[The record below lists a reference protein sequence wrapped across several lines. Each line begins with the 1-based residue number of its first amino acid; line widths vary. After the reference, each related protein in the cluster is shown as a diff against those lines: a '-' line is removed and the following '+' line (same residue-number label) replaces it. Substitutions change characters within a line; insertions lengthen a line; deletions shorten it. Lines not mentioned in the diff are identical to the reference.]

1 MDFKR
6 EHLDEL
12 IFGGPMAQRF
22 TQDSPVLPEV
32 WLEFAQKGE
41 AVDLLLTPFQSASAT
56 YVTPADLSRNLRDRL
71 AKERSRA
78 AAPGYPPYESRGLA
92 PIAFNQSTV
101 LARVWFDELV
111 RVILPMSSWWAENV
125 VQTRLIE
132 ELMDPEEKE
141 RTRFRE
147 LLVKALNDP
156 GPTPRG
162 TPSVDYL
169 AADREQKVAMR
180 ELKAMVEKRQRTP
193 KATAQKRRS
202 APKEV
207 RLDEALWMLRVIG
220 TISIVGRTTPR
231 TTPSRTKGQGGD
243 AASGSKEITESTP
256 ASPPEEEA
264 ASEGHPDSRDEIGDV
279 VDAFVDLIKR
289 QAPPAA
295 DAKPRPLI
303 YMVSLNRR
311 AVVSVNRSRVTVKAD
326 AAAMVF
332 APSCE
337 KIAWAVIDSG
347 IDATHPAFRL
357 RKAPKE
363 VKWPKPAAD
372 PEPALHHLYHDKAFD
387 KDGQLLSRVTET
399 YDFTQIQSLMS
410 LEETGSEKGLPERY
424 KAPLEAHRAH
434 MARQKAEKGSS
445 KEDGGI
451 EEDDRLGV
459 EDPLIALRRNLQSGR
474 DVDWSLLIPFV
485 RVDHVKEATN
495 SKAAYRP
502 PVHEHGTHV
511 AGILGGDWGELVKGV
526 CPDIRLIDLRVLDDQ
541 GQGDEFSVIAALQFI
556 RYLRAHRD
564 YATIQGVNLSLSIRH
579 DVANYACGRTPVC
592 DECERLVGN
601 GMVVVAAAGNE
612 GYQQYTTPKGPIEAY
627 RNISITDPGNA
638 ESVITV
644 GSTHRLQPH
653 TYGVSY
659 FSSRGPTGDGRSK
672 PDLVAPGEKIEAPV
686 PGDTEKTRRM
696 DGTSMATPH
705 VSGAA
710 ALLVAH
716 HRELAGQP
724 ARIKQ
729 ILCKTATDLGR
740 ERYFQ
745 GSGMVDI
752 LRALQSV

>member
-1 MDFKR
+1 MDFER

-32 WLEFAQKGE
+32 WLEFAQKGK

-56 YVTPADLSRNLRDRL
+56 YITPGELSKVLRARL
-71 AKERSRA
+71 AAERRKA
-78 AAPGYPPYESRGLA
+78 VARGYPPYKSRGLA
-92 PIAFNQSTV
+92 PIAYNQSTV

-111 RVILPMSSWWAENV
+111 RVVLPMSSWWAENL
-125 VQTRLIE
+125 VQTQLIE
-132 ELMDPEEKE
+132 ELMDPKEKE
-141 RTRFRE
+141 RTRFKE
-147 LLVKALNDP
+147 LLVRALNDP
-156 GPTPRG
+156 GPVPRG
-162 TPSVDYL
+162 TPSEEYL

-180 ELKAMVEKRQRTP
+180 RTERPCWRRAPSPP
-193 KATAQKRRS
+193 KV
-202 APKEV
+202 V

-220 TISIVGRTTPR
+220 RISLVGLTTSSTTPALAR
-231 TTPSRTKGQGGD
+231 GRAGGASSRSKGT
-243 AASGSKEITESTP
+243 TESSP
-256 ASPPEEEA
+256 ASPP
-264 ASEGHPDSRDEIGDV
+264 DSRQGIGEV
-279 VDAFVDLIKR
+279 VDAFVDLIKGMASR
-289 QAPPAA
+289 AA
-295 DAKPRPLI
+295 DARPQPRI

-326 AAAMVF
+326 AAAVVF
-332 APSCE
+332 APTCE

-357 RKAPKE
+357 RKALKE
-363 VKWPKPAAD
+363 VKYPAAAAD
-372 PEPALHHLYHDKAFD
+372 PDPAQRHLYHDEAFN

-399 YDFTQIQSLMS
+399 YDFTEIQSLMS
-410 LEETGSEKGLPERY
+410 LEETGSDKGLPECY
-424 KAPLEAHRAH
+424 KVPLEAHRAE
-434 MARQKAEKGSS
+434 MARRKKARRSG
-445 KEDGGI
+445 
-451 EEDDRLGV
+451 EDDGLGD
-459 EDPLIALRRNLQSGR
+459 EDPLIALRRSLQSGR
-474 DVDWSLLIPFV
+474 DVDWCLLLPFV
-485 RVDHVKEATN
+485 RVHHVEKAT
-495 SKAAYRP
+495 KDQAAYRA

-526 CPDIRLIDLRVLDDQ
+526 CTDIRLIDLRVLDDQ

-710 ALLVAH
+710 ALLIAR